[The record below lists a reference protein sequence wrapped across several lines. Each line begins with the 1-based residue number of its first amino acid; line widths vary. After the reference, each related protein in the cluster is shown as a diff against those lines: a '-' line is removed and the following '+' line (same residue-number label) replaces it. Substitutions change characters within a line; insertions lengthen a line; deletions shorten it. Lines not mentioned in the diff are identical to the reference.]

1 MSTSILSRAAEA
13 SLQSE
18 RTQQRRE
25 RPRAAKRV
33 EKYSTANAAR
43 LRVMLRELRTAKA
56 FLTESTPRTEATLD
70 FAEEVEEGHTS
81 STIERRRLEQTQSDE
96 TRAREFAVQIKQ
108 SLTGVEKIREVD
120 TELAQQT
127 APEPDEDF
135 GDRLLREAENTDS
148 ALQALG
154 KALMGAIREIL
165 DNPNI
170 KRAPAVFEAD
180 IEAATLSIDTEF
192 VSQKLGLHKSAVK
205 LEMARQ
211 IYRDAR
217 QSQKAGHAA
226 GSSDDD
232 SSTTPRSDASTDSLD
247 EAMRNH
253 EPRRSRGNSTDS
265 DDSDRSVA
273 AGAVSDESKAIEAL
287 RARLKAA
294 LATSESLIAKYRQI
308 LTQKPKKTSEVAIR
322 LYANMRKRVTETTEL
337 VALQRTH
344 LEEFDSTRLK
354 ELIDTTRASNKRSN
368 AILTSTLD
376 YLS

>member
-294 LATSESLIAKYRQI
+294 FTTSESLMAKYREI
-308 LTQKPKKTSEVAIR
+308 LARKPQK
-322 LYANMRKRVTETTEL
+322 TTEL
-337 VALQRTH
+337 ETKLYAKMRETISKTTKQADLGSRN
-344 LEEFDSTRLK
+344 LEEFDSAQLK
-354 ELIDTTRASNKRSN
+354 ELIDMTTVTNRQTRHN
-368 AILTSTLD
+368 LTTMLD

>member
-1 MSTSILSRAAEA
+1 MSAAPKVLSLQDHTFKKRQPQPSVGLAKTGARVVSATRSRVSTPEQEIQQVIRQLANFKRQAVGKSKAYATKLVQVTQKRLSTLFSKPAVRQYIQHLDEA
-13 SLQSE
+13 SH
-18 RTQQRRE
+18 
-25 RPRAAKRV
+25 
-33 EKYSTANAAR
+33 
-43 LRVMLRELRTAKA
+43 
-56 FLTESTPRTEATLD
+56 ATLMAD
-70 FAEEVEEGHTS
+70 F
-81 STIERRRLEQTQSDE
+81 Q
-96 TRAREFAVQIKQ
+96 AVLVFKSQIKLVPTRQ
-108 SLTGVEKIREVD
+108 VVD
-120 TELAQQT
+120 LQAELQRAQQL
-127 APEPDEDF
+127 F
-135 GDRLLREAENTDS
+135 
-148 ALQALG
+148 
-154 KALMGAIREIL
+154 
-165 DNPNI
+165 
-170 KRAPAVFEAD
+170 
-180 IEAATLSIDTEF
+180 
-192 VSQKLGLHKSAVK
+192 
-205 LEMARQ
+205 
-211 IYRDAR
+211 
-217 QSQKAGHAA
+217 KAGSGA
-226 GSSDDD
+226 GSDDD
-232 SSTTPRSDASTDSLD
+232 AGTPRSDTSTDSLD